1 MPTIPRIISVD
12 DHVVEPAHLFQRW
25 LPQRYR
31 ADGPRVVRSGTK
43 PVRFVNGRF
52 VLEEDPK
59 GRPTDVWLYGD
70 VRMPLRSAEAAVG
83 LPVMDNGG
91 ITFDEMRP
99 GLYDPVER
107 VKDMDLNGVEASLC
121 FPNSIPRFCGQ
132 TFLEGKDKDLGAAC
146 VRAYNDWIV
155 EEWSG
160 DSGGR
165 LIPLCMVP
173 LWSATLAAEEVER
186 NAARGVHAIT
196 FPENPAALGLPSIHS
211 SDRYWD
217 PLLAACADTRTTVCM
232 HIGSSSKLPTTSPD
246 APAAVMAVLLNLNAM
261 SSMVDWLFSGIFERF
276 PEIVVAYSEGNIG
289 WIPFIL
295 ERSDR
300 IWEEHKFLYAEQT
313 LPRKPSEY
321 YADHIYGCY
330 ISDSHGLR
338 SLDLVGEDNITYE
351 TDYPHTD
358 STWPNSRD
366 VAERE
371 LGHLT
376 ESQIEKI
383 VRGNAIRMLS
393 LDLPAAARLGTPQ
406 SEAADAR

>member
-12 DHVVEPAHLFQRW
+12 DHVVEPAHLFERW
-25 LPQRYR
+25 LPKRYR

-43 PVRFVNGRF
+43 PVYFVDGRF
-52 VLEEDPK
+52 VLEEDPQ
-59 GRPTDVWLYGD
+59 GRPTDFWLYGD
-70 VRMPLRSAEAAVG
+70 VRMPLRAAEAAVG

-91 ITFDEMRP
+91 ITFDGMRP

-146 VRAYNDWIV
+146 VRAYNDWMV

-196 FPENPAALGLPSIHS
+196 FPENPASLGLPSIHS
-211 SDRYWD
+211 SDRYWE
-217 PLLAACADTRTTVCM
+217 PLFAACADTRTTVCM

-246 APAAVMAVLLNLNAM
+246 APAAVTAVLLNLNAM

-300 IWEEHKFLYAEQT
+300 IWEEHKFLYTEQS
-313 LPRKPSEY
+313 LPRKPIEY

-338 SLDLVGEDNITYE
+338 SVDLVGEDNITYE

-358 STWPNSRD
+358 GTWPNSRD

-393 LDLPAAARLGTPQ
+393 LDLPAVTRLGTPQ
-406 SEAADAR
+406 SEAADVR